1 MKSPLV
7 AVTDSVFANLEP
19 AYKILAKLNAD
30 IRLAKEPTPDAI
42 LEVAR
47 EADALLVT
55 YANIT
60 SEIINELENC
70 QVIGRFGIGV
80 DNVDLDRATEA
91 GIQVCYVPDYCLDE
105 VSDHAMSLLLSLARK
120 ISFGNHQVQSLSWKA
135 KSVAPIWRIRD
146 RILGLYGFGK
156 IPQALVAKAQAF
168 NLHVIA
174 HDPYVAPDLAA
185 NLGVELVSF
194 ESLLEQSDYISIHA
208 PLTPETQHA
217 FNADAFLKMK
227 PEALLINTARGAL
240 VDEQALASAL
250 DKGQLAGAAL
260 DVMETEPPLDDSPL
274 LKRDNVILTPHTA
287 FYSEEALLELQTKA
301 TEDVVRV
308 LLGDQPRYPINKPSG

>member
-1 MKSPLV
+1 MKPPLV
-7 AVTDSVFANLEP
+7 AVTDSVFASLEP
-19 AYKILAKLNAD
+19 TYKILSKLNAD
-30 IRLAKEPTPDAI
+30 IRLAKESTPNAI

-47 EADALLVT
+47 KANALLVT

-60 SEIINELENC
+60 SEIINELEHC
-70 QVIGRFGIGV
+70 RVIGRFGIGV

-91 GIQVCYVPDYCLDE
+91 GFQVCYVPDYCLDE
-105 VSDHAMSLLLSLARK
+105 VSDHTMSLLLSLARK
-120 ISFGNHQVQSLSWKA
+120 ISFGNQQVHNLSWNA

-156 IPQALVAKAQAF
+156 IPQVLAAKAQAF
-168 NLHVIA
+168 NLNVIA
-174 HDPYVAPDLAA
+174 HDPYVDPDLAA

-208 PLTPETQHA
+208 PLTSETHHA

-240 VDEQALASAL
+240 IDEQALASAL
-250 DKGQLAGAAL
+250 DQDQLAGVAL
-260 DVMETEPPLDDSPL
+260 DVMETEPPTGDSSL

-301 TEDVVRV
+301 AEDVVRV
-308 LLGDQPRYPINKPSG
+308 LSGNQPRYPINKPPG

>member
-7 AVTDSVFANLEP
+7 AVTDSVFASLEP
-19 AYKILAKLNAD
+19 TYKILAKLNAE
-30 IRLAKEPTPDAI
+30 IRLAKEPKPDAI

-60 SEIINELENC
+60 SEIINELKNC
-70 QVIGRFGIGV
+70 RVIGRFGIGV

-105 VSDHAMSLLLSLARK
+105 VSDHAMGLLLSLARK
-120 ISFGNHQVQSLSWKA
+120 ISYGNYQVQSLSWKA
-135 KSVAPIWRIRD
+135 KSVAPIWRIRN

-168 NLHVIA
+168 SLKVIA
-174 HDPYVAPDLAA
+174 HDPYITPELADK
-185 NLGVELVSF
+185 LGVELVSF
-194 ESLLEQSDYISIHA
+194 ESLLKQSDYISIHA
-208 PLTPETQHA
+208 PLTPKTQHA
-217 FNADAFLKMK
+217 FYTDAFLQMK

-240 VDEQALASAL
+240 VDEQALANAL
-250 DKGQLAGAAL
+250 DEGQLAGAAL

-308 LLGDQPRYPINKPSG
+308 LLGDQPRYPINKPLG

>member
-7 AVTDSVFANLEP
+7 AVTDSVFSSLEP
-19 AYKILAKLNAD
+19 TYKILAKLNAD

-70 QVIGRFGIGV
+70 RVIGRFGIGV

-120 ISFGNHQVQSLSWKA
+120 ISFGNQQVQNLSWKA
-135 KSVAPIWRIRD
+135 KSVTPIWRIRV

-168 NLHVIA
+168 SLNVIA
-174 HDPYVAPDLAA
+174 HDPYVAPDLAT

-217 FNADAFLKMK
+217 FNANAFLKMK

-250 DKGQLAGAAL
+250 DEGQLAGAAL
-260 DVMETEPPLDDSPL
+260 DVMETEPPLDDAPL
-274 LKRDNVILTPHTA
+274 L
-287 FYSEEALLELQTKA
+287 
-301 TEDVVRV
+301 
-308 LLGDQPRYPINKPSG
+308 

>member
-7 AVTDSVFANLEP
+7 AVTDSVFASLEP
-19 AYKILAKLNAD
+19 TYKILAKLNAE
-30 IRLAKEPTPDAI
+30 IRLAKEPKPDAI

-60 SEIINELENC
+60 SEIINELKNC
-70 QVIGRFGIGV
+70 RVIGRFGIGV

-105 VSDHAMSLLLSLARK
+105 VSDHAMGLLLSLARK
-120 ISFGNHQVQSLSWKA
+120 ISYGNYQVQSLSWKA
-135 KSVAPIWRIRD
+135 KSVAPIWRIRN

-168 NLHVIA
+168 SLKVIA
-174 HDPYVAPDLAA
+174 HDPDITPELADK
-185 NLGVELVSF
+185 LGVELVSF
-194 ESLLEQSDYISIHA
+194 ESLLKQSDYISIHA
-208 PLTPETQHA
+208 PLTPKTQHA
-217 FNADAFLKMK
+217 FNTDAFLQMK

-240 VDEQALASAL
+240 VDEQALANAL
-250 DKGQLAGAAL
+250 DEGQLAGAAL
-260 DVMETEPPLDDSPL
+260 DVLETEPPLDDSPL

-308 LLGDQPRYPINKPSG
+308 LMGDQPRYPINKPLG

>member
-1 MKSPLV
+1 M
-7 AVTDSVFANLEP
+7 
-19 AYKILAKLNAD
+19 
-30 IRLAKEPTPDAI
+30 
-42 LEVAR
+42 
-47 EADALLVT
+47 
-55 YANIT
+55 
-60 SEIINELENC
+60 
-70 QVIGRFGIGV
+70 
-80 DNVDLDRATEA
+80 
-91 GIQVCYVPDYCLDE
+91 
-105 VSDHAMSLLLSLARK
+105 
-120 ISFGNHQVQSLSWKA
+120 
-135 KSVAPIWRIRD
+135 
-146 RILGLYGFGK
+146 
-156 IPQALVAKAQAF
+156 
-168 NLHVIA
+168 HVIA
-174 HDPYVAPDLAA
+174 YDPYVAPDLAT

-217 FNADAFLKMK
+217 FNADAFLKMT

>member
-7 AVTDSVFANLEP
+7 AVTDSVFASLEP
-19 AYKILAKLNAD
+19 TYKILAKLNAE
-30 IRLAKEPTPDAI
+30 IRLAKEPKPDAI
-42 LEVAR
+42 LEVGR

-60 SEIINELENC
+60 SEIINELKNC
-70 QVIGRFGIGV
+70 RVIGRFGIGV

-105 VSDHAMSLLLSLARK
+105 VSDHAMGLLLSLARK
-120 ISFGNHQVQSLSWKA
+120 ISYGNYQVQSLSWKA
-135 KSVAPIWRIRD
+135 KSVAPIWRIRN

-168 NLHVIA
+168 SLKVIA
-174 HDPYVAPDLAA
+174 HDPYITPELADK
-185 NLGVELVSF
+185 LGVELVSF
-194 ESLLEQSDYISIHA
+194 ESLLKQSDYISIHA
-208 PLTPETQHA
+208 PLTPKTQHA
-217 FNADAFLKMK
+217 FNTDAFLQMK

-240 VDEQALASAL
+240 VDEQALANAL
-250 DKGQLAGAAL
+250 DEGQLAGAAL

-308 LLGDQPRYPINKPSG
+308 LLGDQPRYPINKPLG

>member
-7 AVTDSVFANLEP
+7 AVTDSVFASLEP
-19 AYKILAKLNAD
+19 TYKILAKLNAE
-30 IRLAKEPTPDAI
+30 IRLAKEPKPDAI

-60 SEIINELENC
+60 SEIINELKNC
-70 QVIGRFGIGV
+70 RVIGRFGIGV

-105 VSDHAMSLLLSLARK
+105 VSDHAMGLLLSLARK
-120 ISFGNHQVQSLSWKA
+120 ISYGNYQVQSLSWKA
-135 KSVAPIWRIRD
+135 KSVAPIWRIRN

-168 NLHVIA
+168 SLKVIA
-174 HDPYVAPDLAA
+174 HDPYITPELADK
-185 NLGVELVSF
+185 LGVELVSF

>member
-7 AVTDSVFANLEP
+7 AVTDSVFASLEP
-19 AYKILAKLNAD
+19 TYKILAKLNAE
-30 IRLAKEPTPDAI
+30 IRLAKEPKPDAI

-55 YANIT
+55 YANLT
-60 SEIINELENC
+60 SESINELKNC
-70 QVIGRFGIGV
+70 RVIGRFGIGV

-105 VSDHAMSLLLSLARK
+105 VSDHAMGLLLSLARK
-120 ISFGNHQVQSLSWKA
+120 ISYGNYQVQSLSWKA
-135 KSVAPIWRIRD
+135 KSVAPIWRIRN

-168 NLHVIA
+168 SLKVIA
-174 HDPYVAPDLAA
+174 HDPYITPELADK
-185 NLGVELVSF
+185 LGVELVSF
-194 ESLLEQSDYISIHA
+194 ESLLKQSDYISIHA
-208 PLTPETQHA
+208 PLTPKTQHA
-217 FNADAFLKMK
+217 FNTDAFLQMK
-227 PEALLINTARGAL
+227 PEALLINTARGPL
-240 VDEQALASAL
+240 VDEQALANAL
-250 DKGQLAGAAL
+250 DECQLAGAAL

-308 LLGDQPRYPINKPSG
+308 LLGDQPRYPINKPLG

>member
-1 MKSPLV
+1 MKPPLV
-7 AVTDSVFANLEP
+7 AVTDSVFASLEP
-19 AYKILAKLNAD
+19 TYKILATLNAD

-55 YANIT
+55 YASIT

-70 QVIGRFGIGV
+70 RVIGRFGIGV
-80 DNVDLDRATEA
+80 DNIDLDRATKA

-156 IPQALVAKAQAF
+156 IPQTLVTKAQAF
-168 NLHVIA
+168 NLNVIA

-217 FNADAFLKMK
+217 FSADAFLKMK

-260 DVMETEPPLDDSPL
+260 DVMETEPPLDNSPL

-301 TEDVVRV
+301 TEDVVRF

>member
-7 AVTDSVFANLEP
+7 AVTDSVFASLEP
-19 AYKILAKLNAD
+19 TYKILAKLNAE
-30 IRLAKEPTPDAI
+30 IRLAKEPKPDAI

-60 SEIINELENC
+60 SEIINELKNC
-70 QVIGRFGIGV
+70 RVIGRFGIGV

-105 VSDHAMSLLLSLARK
+105 VSAHAMGLLLSLARK
-120 ISFGNHQVQSLSWKA
+120 ISYGNYQVQSLSWKA
-135 KSVAPIWRIRD
+135 KSVAPIWRIRN

-168 NLHVIA
+168 SLKVIA
-174 HDPYVAPDLAA
+174 HDPYITPELADK
-185 NLGVELVSF
+185 LGVELVSF
-194 ESLLEQSDYISIHA
+194 ESLLKQSDYISIHA
-208 PLTPETQHA
+208 PLTPKTQHA
-217 FNADAFLKMK
+217 FNTDAFLQMK

-240 VDEQALASAL
+240 VDEQALANAL
-250 DKGQLAGAAL
+250 DEGQLAGAAL
-260 DVMETEPPLDDSPL
+260 DVLETEPPLDDSPL

-308 LLGDQPRYPINKPSG
+308 LLGDQPRYPINKPLG

>member
-1 MKSPLV
+1 M
-7 AVTDSVFANLEP
+7 
-19 AYKILAKLNAD
+19 
-30 IRLAKEPTPDAI
+30 
-42 LEVAR
+42 
-47 EADALLVT
+47 LVT

-168 NLHVIA
+168 SLKVIA
-174 HDPYVAPDLAA
+174 HDPYITPELADK
-185 NLGVELVSF
+185 LGVELVSF
-194 ESLLEQSDYISIHA
+194 ESLLKQSDYISIHA
-208 PLTPETQHA
+208 PLTPKTQHA
-217 FNADAFLKMK
+217 FNTDAFLQMK

-308 LLGDQPRYPINKPSG
+308 LLGDQPRYPINKPLG

>member
-1 MKSPLV
+1 MKPPLV
-7 AVTDSVFANLEP
+7 AVTDSVFASLEP
-19 AYKILAKLNAD
+19 TYKILAKLNAD

-70 QVIGRFGIGV
+70 RVIARCGIGV
-80 DNVDLDRATEA
+80 DNIDLDRATEA

-105 VSDHAMSLLLSLARK
+105 VSDHTMSLLLSLARK
-120 ISFGNHQVQSLSWKA
+120 ITFGNQQIQNLNWKT
-135 KSVAPIWRIRD
+135 KSIAPVWRIRD

-168 NLHVIA
+168 NLIVIA
-174 HDPYVAPDLAA
+174 HDPYISNEFAN

-208 PLTPETQHA
+208 PLTPETHHA

-227 PEALLINTARGAL
+227 PETLLINTARGAL

-250 DKGQLAGAAL
+250 DEAQLAGAAL
-260 DVMETEPPLDDSPL
+260 DVLETEPPLDDSPL
-274 LKRDNVILTPHTA
+274 LKRDNVILTPHKA

-301 TEDVVRV
+301 AEDVARV
-308 LLGDQPRYPINKPSG
+308 LSGDQPRYPINKPSG